1 MSYADVELKILQWSE
16 ARKIIP
22 NSTAKAQMIK
32 LKEEILELQAGI
44 ADNNMDEIVDGVGD
58 CGVVLI
64 NICAVLDINFVDCL
78 AHAYDQ
84 IKDRT
89 GTMKEDGIFY
99 KDVV

>member
-1 MSYADVELKILQWSE
+1 MSYADLEMKIVQWSE

-44 ADNNMDEIVDGVGD
+44 ADNDMEEIVDGIGD

-64 NICAVLDINFVDCL
+64 NICALLDINFVDCL

-84 IKDRT
+84 IKDRK
-89 GTMKEDGIFY
+89 GYLGADGVFV
-99 KDVV
+99 KQV